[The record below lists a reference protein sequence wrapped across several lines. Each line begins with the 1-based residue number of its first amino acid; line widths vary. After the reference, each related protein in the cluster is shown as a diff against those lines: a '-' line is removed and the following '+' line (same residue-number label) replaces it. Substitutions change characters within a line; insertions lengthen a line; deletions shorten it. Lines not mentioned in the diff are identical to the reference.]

1 VIKNKTTTR
10 KKPSWKVIATVTIIA
25 LATVCYAY
33 SSIKTSRKEA
43 ATVVARVNGQPIYE
57 SEVNRGI
64 VSNSFDSTADDMKQN
79 KLQQLVSQLALK
91 QFLDKHNI
99 KVNKKLVDKEIDN
112 LEKNPPSKGCA
123 CCTYPDL
130 NSFLEANGITIDDLR
145 GEIEGNIGLNQYA
158 KISWK
163 QSHPT
168 TKDVMKVIGEDSKFI
183 RKNYIKGWQI
193 FFNTFQQTG
202 DQQQIEKTAAQ
213 NADKAWKRLQSG
225 ESFEN
230 VAKSMSEDMTSKH
243 KGGYLGI
250 IDGSTY
256 GQEVQQAICSMVPG
270 IISKPI
276 HSSFGYHII
285 KYEPMTDADVVKFCE
300 SYLIDQEKKKLNTQ
314 IMKDAKVEIVQSTK
328 V

>member
-1 VIKNKTTTR
+1 VIK
-10 KKPSWKVIATVTIIA
+10 KKNIVRIKLSWKVKLACAVIAIA
-25 LATVCYAY
+25 SICYAY
-33 SSIKTSRKEA
+33 SSIKTSQKESV
-43 ATVVARVNGQPIYE
+43 TVVARVNGQAIYE
-57 SEVNRGI
+57 SELNRGI
-64 VSNSFDSTADDMKQN
+64 VSDSFDSTADDMRQN

-91 QFLDKHNI
+91 EFLDKHDI
-99 KVNKKLVDKEIDN
+99 KVRKELIDKEIDN

-145 GEIEGNIGLNQYA
+145 NEIEGNIGLNQYA

-183 RKNYIKGWQI
+183 RKHYVKGWQI

-213 NADKAWKRLQSG
+213 NADKAWNRLQSG

-230 VAKSMSEDMTSKH
+230 VAKTMSEDMTSKH

-256 GQEVQQAICSMVPG
+256 GQEFQQAISGLVPG
-270 IISKPI
+270 IISRPV

-285 KYEPMTDADVVKFCE
+285 KYEPMTDADVVKYCE
-300 SYLIDQEKKKLNTQ
+300 SYLIDQENKRLNTQ
-314 IMKDAKVEIVQSTK
+314 IMKDAKIEILQGK
-328 V
+328 KE

>member
-1 VIKNKTTTR
+1 MIKNKTTTR